1 MGTQDILKGVRRE
14 ERNRAHPKL
23 RGNTER
29 HGCPHEAI
37 VLGIDLEK
45 INLNHISWEGDMLI
59 IYFTHGKTD
68 QQRKKLRKTRIKG
81 NHEMPHICCVTAL
94 TVYLMTR
101 AHDGLEL
108 FEGGAVNICS

>member
-1 MGTQDILKGVRRE
+1 M
-14 ERNRAHPKL
+14 
-23 RGNTER
+23 
-29 HGCPHEAI
+29 
-37 VLGIDLEK
+37 LGIDLEK